1 MTSPLFTHFSQLQ
14 STLPSD
20 GPGFSA
26 VVVQD
31 GEIVFELHH
40 GMASLELEVPL
51 SGRSAYY
58 LASESKQF
66 MAAAILAQ
74 VRAGA
79 IGLDDDV
86 CAHLPELAGF
96 EQPFALRGLLNHSSG
111 IPDYFQFLQCQP
123 GRRDDDYFCNA
134 DILALIARMDTV
146 AFPSG
151 SAHRYSNSN
160 YILLAALV
168 ERLTGQTAARHVRET
183 LLLPLGITRMGFDD
197 DRGAV
202 LPQRVASYE
211 IDEARACG
219 YRQHLGNA
227 NTVGDGG
234 MYASTAE
241 LVLWEREWHRQW
253 AQPDSLLQALL
264 QPSPLDDGTVPDYR
278 FGLEWTRRGGQDV
291 IFHGGSLWGFHT
303 LLLRLPQ
310 QRLSV
315 ILLSNSD
322 RVEPEWEQLADACIK
337 ERA

>member
-1 MTSPLFTHFSQLQ
+1 MTSSLFTYFPHLQ
-14 STLPSD
+14 STLPPD

-31 GEIVFELHH
+31 GETVFELHH
-40 GMASLELEVPL
+40 GLASLELEVPL
-51 SGRSAYY
+51 SARSAYY

-66 MAAAILAQ
+66 TAAAILAQ

-86 CAHLPELAGF
+86 CVHLPELTGF

-123 GRRDDDYFCNA
+123 SRHEDDYFCNA

-160 YILLAALV
+160 YILLAALL
-168 ERLTGQTAARHVRET
+168 ERLTGQTPALHVRDT
-183 LLLPLGITRMGFDD
+183 LLRPLGITRMGFDD

-211 IDEARACG
+211 IDEARAGG

-234 MYASTAE
+234 MYASTGE

-253 AQPDSLLQALL
+253 ALPDSLLHAML
-264 QPSPLDDGTVPDYR
+264 QPSPLDDGTAPDYR

-291 IFHGGSLWGFHT
+291 VFHGGSLWGFHT

-310 QRLSV
+310 LHMSV

-322 RVEPEWEQLADACIK
+322 HVVPDWRQLADA
-337 ERA
+337 AMA